1 MPDVIE
7 KSQAGEAQSR
17 ECPRYEL
24 TEQAY
29 LRMENDN
36 FERLHAEGETI
47 EFRGV
52 PGYHMVPLN
61 EAAKAMCAKHKP
73 KQFDFNKLAPLTA

>member
-1 MPDVIE
+1 MPDPLD
-7 KSQAGEAQSR
+7 KTQAGDSQSR

-29 LRMENDN
+29 LRTENDN
-36 FERLHAEGETI
+36 FERLHEEGATI

-61 EAAKAMCAKHKP
+61 DAAKAMIAKHKP